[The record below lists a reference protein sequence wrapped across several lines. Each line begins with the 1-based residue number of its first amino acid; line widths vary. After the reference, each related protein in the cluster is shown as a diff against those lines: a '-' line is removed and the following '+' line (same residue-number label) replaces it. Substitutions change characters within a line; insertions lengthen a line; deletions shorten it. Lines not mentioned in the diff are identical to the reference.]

1 MPSYGYEAL
10 TPKFLCICWRG
21 QAGRKLKQWEEKN
34 SAVIC
39 VLLFSGLQL
48 MAFLGRNVCQGNRA
62 SVVCLGA
69 KQTHVSCIIQTLGHV
84 TEDPFQFHESNKLCG
99 T

>member
-1 MPSYGYEAL
+1 MPSCGYEAL
-10 TPKFLCICWRG
+10 TPKCLCICWRG

-34 SAVIC
+34 SAVMC
-39 VLLFSGLQL
+39 VLLFSACSGWL
-48 MAFLGRNVCQGNRA
+48 LGGEMSPRVTEHQWCVWEQSR
-62 SVVCLGA
+62 
-69 KQTHVSCIIQTLGHV
+69 HVSCIIQTLGHV